1 MKKFNLLLLA
11 TLFAGSLA
19 AQSVTYSYTVT
30 ETIKKDTSTP
40 TTGGTITFGADKF
53 ETQNGVL
60 AYKLDGD
67 ISASSS
73 KYVLVEPT
81 NAFQAGDVIKVGGFC
96 TSNEGSAGIGIFAA
110 RADNEQAIAIHTMK
124 EKNTTEY
131 LTYTVQ
137 ATDAIVGK
145 NQLYIYRNAK
155 SSYFLSVEI
164 VSTPKTEPWLTL
176 SATEVELAVTPFAAS
191 DEAKVTLKGGNL
203 TAGTYTLT
211 VPNVAGLTVEPA
223 SVTVAADGT
232 VNQEITL
239 TYTSDVNVE
248 AASAELTLTIGE
260 LTASVTIDYAAR
272 VDAYTQTTVID
283 STTWDWSKAGIE
295 DVQLDSTKTTPTR
308 LDTFVLANVEGIV
321 NDASFNSQAL
331 LVRGQYMFYK
341 KYNCFQGDYIS
352 FIAEKKGTV
361 QVTFSNTSKRDEKKG
376 KGRVLYINGVAT
388 NDSTLTTDK
397 IDSKPVEVPAGQVT
411 ITSQMPSE
419 PGINQFLRVY
429 SITFVPKETGTALE
443 QNSLFVP
450 ATKVIRNGQL
460 LIIREGKTYTVQG
473 VEVE

>member
-11 TLFAGSLA
+11 TLFTGSLA

-30 ETIKKDTSTP
+30 ETIAKDTSTP

-53 ETQNGVL
+53 ENANGVL

-67 ISASSS
+67 ISASST

-96 TSNEGSAGIGIFAA
+96 TGSAGSAGIGIFAA
-110 RADNEQAIAIHTMK
+110 RADNEQAIAIHTME

-145 NQLYIYRNAK
+145 NQLYIFRNAK

-176 SATEVELAVTPFAAS
+176 SATKVELAVTPFAAS

-203 TAGTYTLT
+203 TAGTYKLT
-211 VPNVAGLTVEPA
+211 VPEVAGLTVAPT

-248 AASAELTLTIGE
+248 AASAELTLTVGE
-260 LTASVTIDYAAR
+260 LTASVTINYTAR

-331 LVRGQYMFYK
+331 RVRGQYMFYK

-352 FIAEKKGTV
+352 FNVENAGTV
-361 QVTFSNTSKRDEKKG
+361 
-376 KGRVLYINGVAT
+376 
-388 NDSTLTTDK
+388 
-397 IDSKPVEVPAGQVT
+397 
-411 ITSQMPSE
+411 
-419 PGINQFLRVY
+419 
-429 SITFVPKETGTALE
+429 
-443 QNSLFVP
+443 
-450 ATKVIRNGQL
+450 KVIFNVSS
-460 LIIREGKTYTVQG
+460 I
-473 VEVE
+473 